1 MKNIRNLLYIY
12 FFLEILFV
20 ILFLI
25 LNIIF
30 RFDSNNNYVL
40 LLINLISIFPLSLT
54 NVILDYRATL
64 NKSYNQNFNEI
75 ASYYEYIL
83 TIKDIINTLETNDIN
98 KLDKEIDKIAK
109 ESGKRIAYEEI
120 FAIRPWIKINRQM
133 SSLFYY
139 TNGRYLKLILVTKKY
154 DNIKKEL
161 QKEIE
166 LFDKTMLSI
175 KFYKTNKKWEK
186 EIQSIKERRS
196 DLE

>member
-40 LLINLISIFPLSLT
+40 LLINLISIFPLPLT
-54 NVILDYRATL
+54 NVILDYRDTL

-120 FAIRPWIKINRQM
+120 FAIRPWTKINRQM

-175 KFYKTNKKWEK
+175 KFYKTNKKWKK

>member
-1 MKNIRNLLYIY
+1 
-12 FFLEILFV
+12 
-20 ILFLI
+20 
-25 LNIIF
+25 
-30 RFDSNNNYVL
+30 
-40 LLINLISIFPLSLT
+40 
-54 NVILDYRATL
+54 
-64 NKSYNQNFNEI
+64 
-75 ASYYEYIL
+75 
-83 TIKDIINTLETNDIN
+83 
-98 KLDKEIDKIAK
+98 
-109 ESGKRIAYEEI
+109 
-120 FAIRPWIKINRQM
+120 M